1 MVPDTHERWPGSK
14 LSEAICEDSRYEVLD
29 DIGHVGVVAVR
40 DELIVSSGDRIASA
54 DFRRDLRGIA
64 EPVERRNLGGPR
76 ATAATGFERWQL
88 KRPGGLA
95 DHVRRLRGHET
106 GDGAGVR
113 VSPDHVI
120 VPAPRWCPASPPRPT
135 DQERDISRFDGER
148 GVDVMVL
155 DAGWMTVPLLTRRGG
170 VYVRRQGQHPNPRA
184 GDTLGTIDGHATFIA
199 GQIAARC
206 SQARIFVVSHPHA
219 VTSETAVAQSLS
231 REGARLHPDLVSCG
245 YAYATLDDVPP
256 FVFEQAIDRLA
267 PSVGV
272 VSPAGNEQSE
282 VPHWPAAF
290 ERVIGVAALQGPP
303 DVAKRAGFSNHG
315 EWVTCSTGGVDL
327 VSTFPPGTWEL
338 EEVPGVVQDFA
349 EFALWSGT
357 SFATPR
363 VTAQA
368 AADLAAGSAATGAQA
383 AGNVSKA
390 TDATTDLG
398 DGGAAGVGR
407 MLKLP

>member
-1 MVPDTHERWPGSK
+1 VVPDTHERWPGSK

-29 DIGHVGVVAVR
+29 EIGHVGVVAVR

-54 DFRRDLRGIA
+54 DFRRDLRETA

-76 ATAATGFERWQL
+76 ATAATGFERC
-88 KRPGGLA
+88 R
-95 DHVRRLRGHET
+95 
-106 GDGAGVR
+106 
-113 VSPDHVI
+113 
-120 VPAPRWCPASPPRPT
+120 
-135 DQERDISRFDGER
+135 
-148 GVDVMVL
+148 
-155 DAGWMTVPLLTRRGG
+155 
-170 VYVRRQGQHPNPRA
+170 
-184 GDTLGTIDGHATFIA
+184 
-199 GQIAARC
+199 
-206 SQARIFVVSHPHA
+206 QARIFVVSHPHA
-219 VTSETAVAQSLS
+219 ITSETAVARSLS
-231 REGARLHPDLVSCG
+231 REGARLRPDLVSCG
-245 YAYATLDDVPP
+245 YAYATLDNVPP

-272 VSPAGNEQSE
+272 VSPAGNEQSG

-303 DVAKRAGFSNHG
+303 DAAKRAAFSNYG
-315 EWVTCSTGGVDL
+315 DWVTCSTGGVDL
-327 VSTFPPGTWEL
+327 VSTFPPGKWEL
-338 EEVPGVVQDFA
+338 EEVPGVVQDFG
-349 EFALWSGT
+349 EFAFWSGT

-368 AADLAAGSAATGAQA
+368 AADLAAGSAATGAAA

-390 TDATTDLG
+390 ADAATDLG